1 MKILIT
7 GVCGFIGFNLCKR
20 ILENTKFKIV
30 GIDSLNNYYS
40 IKLKK
45 KRLSLLKKY
54 SNFKFYKTNINDY
67 NSLKKIF
74 RKNKFNTIYHLAA
87 QAGVRYSIINPE
99 EFVKSNINGFS
110 NVLNLTKDF
119 QINTKIF

>member
-20 ILENTKFKIV
+20 ILEDSNNRIIGV
-30 GIDSLNNYYS
+30 DSLNTYYS

-54 SNFKFYKTNINDY
+54 
-67 NSLKKIF
+67 
-74 RKNKFNTIYHLAA
+74 
-87 QAGVRYSIINPE
+87 P
-99 EFVKSNINGFS
+99 
-110 NVLNLTKDF
+110 NL
-119 QINTKIF
+119 